1 MMYVGERLRVYA
13 TWLVGFL
20 IWLVGSF
27 IIILSAA
34 KANYVTNESQW
45 LLALLEA
52 IFPYSILNWM
62 WPWFPRE
69 LLSVQL
75 ILGIFLV
82 IISIGFTSY
91 AFYMN
96 SIIREAERN
105 TNVMRL
111 MDRQP
116 QYRQSVAGI
125 NAGRDVTIT
134 QMANA
139 AKLGAWT
146 HSFWMGPFGALIV
159 AVAAIIIGAVV
170 TKFTGLTQ

>member
-82 IISIGFTSY
+82 IISIGFT
-91 AFYMN
+91 
-96 SIIREAERN
+96 
-105 TNVMRL
+105 
-111 MDRQP
+111 
-116 QYRQSVAGI
+116 
-125 NAGRDVTIT
+125 
-134 QMANA
+134 
-139 AKLGAWT
+139 
-146 HSFWMGPFGALIV
+146 
-159 AVAAIIIGAVV
+159 
-170 TKFTGLTQ
+170 